1 MHLLSSALQSNLTS
15 WPFSNLTLHT
25 RMRQLFPPRALVQI
39 RISVPSCTIPA
50 DGCTQPL
57 ELLVIQCLIVTP
69 QASPVLCYRH
79 QWRFLLTHHR
89 NTRIQHWV
97 HFCLSPP
104 PPAASQPLACPL
116 SNALTWC
123 ASIGLQNPPQTIHSL
138 QRDSDAVASKCL
150 YLNLSLPSWLRAH
163 SYYWPFSRRMHF
175 RKICFGCRECSSTRT
190 ARRKSSTSHSASP
203 TATAMSHAGLFLC
216 PALCQPFPHLLV
228 LVLYWFLYVLHT
240 LLPMYFVTE
249 ILSLLTCSHLH
260 TSSAWCLFLAG
271 TYMPLRGFYLA
282 CLSAWALP
290 STTTVSKHMTPQ
302 HYPRD
307 RSDTPAARV
316 CCARLIARIHLF
328 PFQAEAL
335 TAA

>member
-1 MHLLSSALQSNLTS
+1 
-15 WPFSNLTLHT
+15 
-25 RMRQLFPPRALVQI
+25 MRQLFPPRALVQI

-89 NTRIQHWV
+89 NIRIQYWV

-203 TATAMSHAGLFLC
+203 TAAAMSHAGLFLC
-216 PALCQPFPHLLV
+216 PALCQPFPQLLV

-240 LLPMYFVTE
+240 LLPMY
-249 ILSLLTCSHLH
+249 LSLKFFPCWLFLTFIPLRPDASSLLALTCISVVF
-260 TSSAWCLFLAG
+260 TWRAFLLEPFLQPPPSRN
-271 TYMPLRGFYLA
+271 TWR
-282 CLSAWALP
+282 LSITL
-290 STTTVSKHMTPQ
+290 V
-302 HYPRD
+302 
-307 RSDTPAARV
+307 
-316 CCARLIARIHLF
+316 
-328 PFQAEAL
+328 
-335 TAA
+335 TAATPRLLAYAVPA